1 MKIQILLYDGF
12 DELDV
17 MGPFEVL
24 KIAQSLGADL
34 ETELVTLNATED
46 EITGQHGLGIRT
58 NGRKFDVSCDVIL
71 VPGGGWVA
79 RSLHGA
85 WTEAQKGSIPKAL
98 EAFHNSAN
106 KTKAIAAVCTGAML
120 LASAGLLRER
130 NAITHHDALEA
141 LKASGAN
148 LVNARVVD
156 DGELITSG
164 GVRSG
169 LDLALWLVERY
180 FGSTILVR
188 IEETLVYQRRGTV
201 WRSGPF
207 VRR

>member
-17 MGPFEVL
+17 IGPFEVL

-46 EITGQHGLGIRT
+46 EIIAQHGLGIRT
-58 NGRKFDVSCDVIL
+58 NGRKFDESCDVIL

-98 EAFHNSAN
+98 EALHDSPN
-106 KTKAIAAVCTGAML
+106 KAIAAVCTGAML
-120 LASAGLLRER
+120 LASAGLLRGR

-141 LKASGAN
+141 LKESGAN

-164 GVRSG
+164 GVTSG

-180 FGSTILVR
+180 FGPAIVVR
-188 IEETLVYQRRGTV
+188 IEETLEYQRRGTV
-201 WRSGPF
+201 WRSGPS